1 MSRSE
6 SRTSRYATKI
16 AALLAKAQS
25 TDSAAERE
33 AFTEA
38 AERLMVKW
46 GVDDAMLD
54 AAADSRAPRAKIE
67 QRRYRV
73 EGTSAALLA
82 ELVASRVVAGLG
94 PMRGLIS
101 RGSPYWWAVGYTDD
115 LARVEMY
122 VPHIV
127 RQARAGWKTH
137 LRSHYAN
144 ERDRVAFFDAFGWAV
159 RGRLE
164 KMFREEVPEPA
175 SGGGAALVIANRAD
189 AVDEFVNVPTARPRR
204 AFGHTGATAG
214 YEAGMA
220 ADLSAGALEGAGVT
234 GS

>member
-1 MSRSE
+1 M
-6 SRTSRYATKI
+6 RTPYATKI

-25 TDSAAERE
+25 TDNAAERE
-33 AFTEA
+33 ALTEA

-54 AAADSRAPRAKIE
+54 AAADSRTRAKIE

-94 PMRGLIS
+94 PVRGLIS

-127 RQARAGWKTH
+127 QQALAG
-137 LRSHYAN
+137 S
-144 ERDRVAFFDAFGWAV
+144 
-159 RGRLE
+159 
-164 KMFREEVPEPA
+164 
-175 SGGGAALVIANRAD
+175 
-189 AVDEFVNVPTARPRR
+189 RP
-204 AFGHTGATAG
+204 
-214 YEAGMA
+214 
-220 ADLSAGALEGAGVT
+220 
-234 GS
+234 

>member
-1 MSRSE
+1 M
-6 SRTSRYATKI
+6 TTTTYATKI

-25 TDSAAERE
+25 TDNAAERE

-54 AAADSRAPRAKIE
+54 AAADSRARAKIE

-94 PMRGLIS
+94 PMRGLIA
-101 RGSPYWWAVGYTDD
+101 RNSPYWWAVGYTDD
-115 LARVEMY
+115 LARVELY

-137 LRSHYAN
+137 LRSYYAN
-144 ERDRVAFFDAFGWAV
+144 ERDRVAFFNAFGWAV

-164 KMFREEVPEPA
+164 KMFRAEVPEPA
-175 SGGGAALVIANRAD
+175 SSGGAALVLANRSA
-189 AVDEFVNVPTARPRR
+189 AVDEFVNVPNARPRR
-204 AFGHTGATAG
+204 AFGETGATAG
-214 YEAGMA
+214 YRAGMA
-220 ADLSAGALEGAGVT
+220 ADLSAGALAG
-234 GS
+234 SRP